1 MLFLLAASLAI
12 CQALRSKEK
21 PLAAGLITFLGRLS
35 HAYTVALD
43 GTPVIYRAYGMAM
56 TVIPMLFCSIQL
68 LWKAV
73 QTMLQ

>member
-12 CQALRSKEK
+12 CQALRSKEN

-56 TVIPMLFCSIQL
+56 TVIPMLLCSIQL